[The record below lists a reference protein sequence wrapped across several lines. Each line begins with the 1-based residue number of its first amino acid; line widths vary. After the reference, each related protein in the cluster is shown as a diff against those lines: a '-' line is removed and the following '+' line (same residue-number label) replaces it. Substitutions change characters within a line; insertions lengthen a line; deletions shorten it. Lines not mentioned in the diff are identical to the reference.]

1 MTNFK
6 ICPSFF
12 SPTEQIVPHVHNV
25 QCWLF
30 NSLKVSYLCHIN
42 HFIRRYRL
50 FFDQQNTIYNSTGFS
65 PKNKWV
71 KIEMTSFLI
80 SHWEEWEFSSTIW
93 NIQLLGDSYGNIQLL
108 GDSFGN
114 IELLEYSPIGRNEN
128 SCVSFLLHLEER
140 VSLNFKT
147 NQHSSEWNRN

>member
-71 KIEMTSFLI
+71 KIEMASILI
-80 SHWEEWEFSSTIW
+80 SHWEEWEFSSPNW
-93 NIQLLGDSYGNIQLL
+93 K
-108 GDSFGN
+108 F
-114 IELLEYSPIGRNEN
+114 LLEYSTIGRFLWKYSTIGGFLWEHWTIRIF
-128 SCVSFLLHLEER
+128 SYWEEWELLCVVAPSPGGESF
-140 VSLNFKT
+140 FKL
-147 NQHSSEWNRN
+147 

>member
-1 MTNFK
+1 MLFRAN
-6 ICPSFF
+6 
-12 SPTEQIVPHVHNV
+12 

-30 NSLKVSYLCHIN
+30 NSLKVLSSIVLTYVSYLCHTN
-42 HFIRRYRL
+42 HFIKKTFL
-50 FFDQQNTIYNSTGFS
+50 LSTNTIYNSTGFS
-65 PKNKWV
+65 PNNKWV